1 MGSLFE
7 EKKLNVFG
15 LSEPNLIGKG
25 EVNFE
30 EVRVFKSGVGRKG
43 RQREGVTVLSN
54 DRLWKCVREAMWVNL
69 MIMFRD

>member
-1 MGSLFE
+1 MRGCCEIGKKKEMGSLFE

-25 EVNFE
+25 EINFE

-54 DRLWKCVREAMWVNL
+54 CW
-69 MIMFRD
+69 FF